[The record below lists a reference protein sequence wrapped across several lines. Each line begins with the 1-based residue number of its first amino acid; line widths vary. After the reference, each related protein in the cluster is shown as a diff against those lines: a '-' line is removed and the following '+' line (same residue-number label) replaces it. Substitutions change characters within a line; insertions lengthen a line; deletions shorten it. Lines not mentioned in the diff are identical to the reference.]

1 MIINHPGR
9 IRVSYEPVGHF
20 LGCCV
25 RQSARIVDIRKVIS
39 RHSGTAP
46 SQDLGAAPMSPSD
59 DPNTSPIS
67 PSTAVANSGNETASL
82 KSSGVALLA
91 GDRAVCRFR
100 FLYRPEYISLS
111 PTSDSAM
118 VMREGR
124 TKGVGKVLSLS
135 CPSAAA
141 GEPLLKTSHTRT

>member
-1 MIINHPGR
+1 
-9 IRVSYEPVGHF
+9 
-20 LGCCV
+20 
-25 RQSARIVDIRKVIS
+25 
-39 RHSGTAP
+39 
-46 SQDLGAAPMSPSD
+46 MSPTNGS
-59 DPNTSPIS
+59 NTSPFS
-67 PSTAVANSGNETASL
+67 PSSTVEISGTETVQS

-141 GEPLLKTSHTRT
+141 CVPLLKTSHIRT